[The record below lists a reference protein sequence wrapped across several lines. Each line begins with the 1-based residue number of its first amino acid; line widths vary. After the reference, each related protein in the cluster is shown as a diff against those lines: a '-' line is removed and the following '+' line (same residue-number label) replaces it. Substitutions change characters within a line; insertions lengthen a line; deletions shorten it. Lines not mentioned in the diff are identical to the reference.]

1 MSIWNSAF
9 SVPTSPFFRQIALL
23 SSSKT
28 ACMDEKFLCSIMPT
42 YYVPVLTNK
51 KAVISTRYHYMPGQ
65 STITILVIIASGV
78 SKALSLVAYTI
89 YTPAAARRPK

>member
-9 SVPTSPFFRQIALL
+9 SVPTSPFFRQVALL

-42 YYVPVLTNK
+42 YYVPVLKSDYSGLWPFCNHLFQRVHFV
-51 KAVISTRYHYMPGQ
+51 AV
-65 STITILVIIASGV
+65 
-78 SKALSLVAYTI
+78 LSSREEV
-89 YTPAAARRPK
+89 

>member
-23 SSSKT
+23 SSLKT

-42 YYVPVLTNK
+42 YYVPVLK
-51 KAVISTRYHYMPGQ
+51 YFTRKINLTDG
-65 STITILVIIASGV
+65 L
-78 SKALSLVAYTI
+78 LFND
-89 YTPAAARRPK
+89 